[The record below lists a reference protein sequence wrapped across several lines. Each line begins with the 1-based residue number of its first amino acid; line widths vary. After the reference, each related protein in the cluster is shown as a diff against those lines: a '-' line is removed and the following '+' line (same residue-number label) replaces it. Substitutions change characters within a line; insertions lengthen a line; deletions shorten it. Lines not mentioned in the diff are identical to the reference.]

1 MNKKLIQ
8 SYVLDKYFI
17 STIHRQ
23 SSALVDEPY
32 NWYYE
37 TIVWEWDAVKRKMGD
52 LIFTMSSGML
62 ADQALEN
69 HFSLCRK
76 VKEIYLFKDNDKEQ

>member
-1 MNKKLIQ
+1 MSKKLIQ

-37 TIVWEWDAVKRKMGD
+37 TIVWEWDAVAKKRGS
-52 LIFTMSSGML
+52 LVAEYASRTVE
-62 ADQALEN
+62 QALEN
-69 HFSLCRK
+69 HFNICKQIREY
-76 VKEIYLFKDNDKEQ
+76 VIFKDIIDNG